1 MFYFYHMELIELK
14 DFLDFKAEQYENPA
28 FLEYDP
34 IQILHKF
41 SQKED
46 IEIIGFLVATIAW
59 GNRKSI
65 ISNGNKI
72 CEIMGNS
79 PYDFIMNYKKNSQV
93 NFVHRTFNSSDL
105 EFFFHSLNTIYKT
118 GDLESAFCGYFHD
131 KGVKNYI
138 YNFRQVFLETS
149 HHPRSEKHI
158 SNPNANSACK
168 RLIMYLRWMVRDSKK
183 GVDFGIW
190 KSISPSELYIPLD
203 VHTGTIARK
212 LGILKRTQ
220 NDWKTNEE
228 LIELL
233 RKFDS
238 IDPAKYDFALFGLGA
253 FEKF

>member
-1 MFYFYHMELIELK
+1 MELIELK
-14 DFLDFKAEQYENPA
+14 DFLDFKAEQYENHA

-34 IQILHKF
+34 IQIPHKF

-105 EFFFHSLNTIYKT
+105 EFFFHALHTIYKT
-118 GDLESAFCGYFHD
+118 GDLELAFCGNFHD
-131 KGVKNYI
+131 NSLKNYI
-138 YNFRQVFLETS
+138 SNFRQLFLETS
-149 HHPRSEKHI
+149 HLPRSEKHI

-228 LIELL
+228 LIEVL

>member
-1 MFYFYHMELIELK
+1 MELIELK

-34 IQILHKF
+34 IQIPHKF

-93 NFVHRTFNSSDL
+93 KFVHRTFNSSDL
-105 EFFFHSLNTIYKT
+105 EFFFHALHTIYKT
-118 GDLESAFCGYFHD
+118 GDLESAFCGNFND
-131 KGVKNYI
+131 KVVKNYI
-138 YNFRQVFLETS
+138 SNFRQLFLETS
-149 HHPRSEKHI
+149 HLPRSEKHI

>member
-1 MFYFYHMELIELK
+1 MELIELK

-34 IQILHKF
+34 IQIPHKF

-79 PYDFIMNYKKNSQV
+79 PYDFIMNYKKNSQI

-105 EFFFHSLNTIYKT
+105 EFFFHALHTIYKT
-118 GDLESAFCGYFHD
+118 GNLESAFCGIFHD
-131 KGVKNYI
+131 NSLKNYI
-138 YNFRQVFLETS
+138 SNFRQLFLGTS
-149 HHPRSEKHI
+149 HLPRSEKHI

>member
-1 MFYFYHMELIELK
+1 MELIELK

-34 IQILHKF
+34 IQIPHKF
-41 SQKED
+41 STKED
-46 IEIIGFLVATIAW
+46 IEIISFLVATIAW

-72 CEIMGNS
+72 CQIMGNS
-79 PYDFIMNYKKNSQV
+79 PYDFIMNYKKNSQI

-105 EFFFHSLNTIYKT
+105 EFFFQALHTIYKT
-118 GDLESAFCGYFHD
+118 RDLESAFCGNFHD
-131 KGVKNYI
+131 KSVKIYI
-138 YNFRQVFLETS
+138 SNFRQVFLETL
-149 HHPRSEKHI
+149 HLPRSEKHI

>member
-1 MFYFYHMELIELK
+1 MELIELK

-34 IQILHKF
+34 IQIPHKF

-105 EFFFHSLNTIYKT
+105 EFFFHALHTIYKT
-118 GDLESAFCGYFHD
+118 GDLELAFCGNFHD
-131 KGVKNYI
+131 NSLKNYI
-138 YNFRQVFLETS
+138 SNFRQLFLETS
-149 HHPRSEKHI
+149 HLPRSEKHI

-190 KSISPSELYIPLD
+190 KSISSSELYIPLD

-228 LIELL
+228 LIEVL

>member
-1 MFYFYHMELIELK
+1 MELIELK

-34 IQILHKF
+34 IQIPHKF
-41 SQKED
+41 SQKQD

-65 ISNGNKI
+65 ISNGNKL

-105 EFFFHSLNTIYKT
+105 EFFFHALHTIYKT
-118 GDLESAFCGYFHD
+118 GDLELAFCGNFHD
-131 KGVKNYI
+131 NSLKNYI
-138 YNFRQVFLETS
+138 SNFRQLFLETS
-149 HHPRSEKHI
+149 HLPRSEKHI

-190 KSISPSELYIPLD
+190 KSISSSELYIPLD

-233 RKFDS
+233 RKFDP

>member
-1 MFYFYHMELIELK
+1 MELIELK

-34 IQILHKF
+34 IQIPHKF
-41 SQKED
+41 SKKED

-105 EFFFHSLNTIYKT
+105 EFFFHALHTIYKT
-118 GDLESAFCGYFHD
+118 GDLELAFCGNFHD
-131 KGVKNYI
+131 NFLKNYI
-138 YNFRQVFLETS
+138 SNFRQLFLETS
-149 HHPRSEKHI
+149 HLPRSEKHI

-228 LIELL
+228 LIEVL

>member
-1 MFYFYHMELIELK
+1 MVPITHKSNTLRKAIAQAIVRVSKPETILAILNRTVPKGDVLECARVAGLFAAKRTADMIPDCHPLPIEYTAVSYTLGELEL
-14 DFLDFKAEQYENPA
+14 Y
-28 FLEYDP
+28 
-34 IQILHKF
+34 IQV
-41 SQKED
+41 
-46 IEIIGFLVATIAW
+46 EI
-59 GNRKSI
+59 
-65 ISNGNKI
+65 
-72 CEIMGNS
+72 
-79 PYDFIMNYKKNSQV
+79 
-93 NFVHRTFNSSDL
+93 H
-105 EFFFHSLNTIYKT
+105 TIYKT
-118 GDLESAFCGYFHD
+118 GDLESAFCGIFHD

-138 YNFRQVFLETS
+138 SNFRQVFLKTS
-149 HHPRSEKHI
+149 HLPRSEKHI

>member
-1 MFYFYHMELIELK
+1 MELIELK

-34 IQILHKF
+34 IQIPHKF

-72 CEIMGNS
+72 CKIMGNS

-105 EFFFHSLNTIYKT
+105 EFFFHALHTIYKT
-118 GDLESAFCGYFHD
+118 GDLESAFCGNFHN
-131 KGVKNYI
+131 KSVKNYI
-138 YNFRQVFLETS
+138 SDFRKLFLETS
-149 HHPRSEKHI
+149 HLPRSEKHI

-190 KSISPSELYIPLD
+190 KSISSSELYIPLD

>member
-1 MFYFYHMELIELK
+1 MELIELK

-34 IQILHKF
+34 IQIPHKF

-105 EFFFHSLNTIYKT
+105 DFFFYALHTIYKT
-118 GDLESAFCGYFHD
+118 GNLESAFCGNFHD
-131 KGVKNYI
+131 MGVKNYI
-138 YNFRQVFLETS
+138 SHFRQLFLGTS
-149 HHPRSEKHI
+149 HLPRSEKHI

>member
-1 MFYFYHMELIELK
+1 MELIELK

-34 IQILHKF
+34 IQIPHKF

-93 NFVHRTFNSSDL
+93 KFVHRTFNSSDL
-105 EFFFHSLNTIYKT
+105 EFFFHALHTIYKT
-118 GDLESAFCGYFHD
+118 GNLELAFCGNFHD
-131 KGVKNYI
+131 NSLKSYI
-138 YNFRQVFLETS
+138 SNFRKLFLETS
-149 HHPRSEKHI
+149 HLPRSEKHI

-190 KSISPSELYIPLD
+190 KSISSSELYIPLD

-220 NDWKTNEE
+220 NVWKTNEE

-233 RKFDS
+233 RKFDP

>member
-1 MFYFYHMELIELK
+1 MELIELK

-34 IQILHKF
+34 IQIPHKF

-105 EFFFHSLNTIYKT
+105 EFFFHALHTIYKT
-118 GDLESAFCGYFHD
+118 GDLELAFCGNFHD
-131 KGVKNYI
+131 NSLKNYI
-138 YNFRQVFLETS
+138 SNFRQLFFETS
-149 HHPRSEKHI
+149 HLPRSEKHI

-190 KSISPSELYIPLD
+190 KSISSSELYIPLD

-228 LIELL
+228 LIEEL

>member
-1 MFYFYHMELIELK
+1 MELIELK

-34 IQILHKF
+34 IQIPHKF

-79 PYDFIMNYKKNSQV
+79 PYDFIMNYKKNSQI

-105 EFFFHSLNTIYKT
+105 EFFFHALHTIYKT
-118 GDLESAFCGYFHD
+118 GNLELAFCGDFND

-138 YNFRQVFLETS
+138 SHFRQLFLETS
-149 HHPRSEKHI
+149 HLPRSEKHI

-228 LIELL
+228 LIEVL

>member
-1 MFYFYHMELIELK
+1 MELIELK
-14 DFLDFKAEQYENPA
+14 DFLDFKAEQYENHA

-34 IQILHKF
+34 IQIPHKF

-72 CEIMGNS
+72 CQIMGNS

-93 NFVHRTFNSSDL
+93 KFVHRTFNSSDL
-105 EFFFHSLNTIYKT
+105 EFFFHSLHTIYKT
-118 GDLESAFCGYFHD
+118 GDLESAFCGDFHD

-138 YNFRQVFLETS
+138 SNFRQVFLETS
-149 HHPRSEKHI
+149 HLPRSEKHI

>member
-1 MFYFYHMELIELK
+1 
-14 DFLDFKAEQYENPA
+14 
-28 FLEYDP
+28 
-34 IQILHKF
+34 
-41 SQKED
+41 
-46 IEIIGFLVATIAW
+46 
-59 GNRKSI
+59 
-65 ISNGNKI
+65 
-72 CEIMGNS
+72 MGNS

-93 NFVHRTFNSSDL
+93 KFVHRTFNTSDL
-105 EFFFHSLNTIYKT
+105 EFFFHALHTIYKT
-118 GDLESAFCGYFHD
+118 GDLESAFCGNFHD

-138 YNFRQVFLETS
+138 SNFRQLFLETS
-149 HHPRSEKHI
+149 HLPRSEKHI

>member
-1 MFYFYHMELIELK
+1 MELIELK

-34 IQILHKF
+34 IQIPHKF

-105 EFFFHSLNTIYKT
+105 EFFFHALHTIYKT
-118 GDLESAFCGYFHD
+118 GDLELAFCGNFHD
-131 KGVKNYI
+131 NSLKNYI
-138 YNFRQVFLETS
+138 SNFRQLFLETS
-149 HHPRSEKHI
+149 HLPRSEKHI

-190 KSISPSELYIPLD
+190 KSISSSELYIPLD

>member
-1 MFYFYHMELIELK
+1 MELIELK

-34 IQILHKF
+34 IQIPHKF

-65 ISNGNKI
+65 VANGNKI

-105 EFFFHSLNTIYKT
+105 EFFFHSLHTIYKT
-118 GDLESAFCGYFHD
+118 GDLESAFCGNFYD
-131 KGVKNYI
+131 KCVKNYI
-138 YNFRQVFLETS
+138 SNFRQLFLETS
-149 HHPRSEKHI
+149 HLPRSEKHI

-228 LIELL
+228 LIEEL

>member
-1 MFYFYHMELIELK
+1 MELIELK

-34 IQILHKF
+34 IQIPHKF

-105 EFFFHSLNTIYKT
+105 EFFFHALHTIYKT
-118 GDLESAFCGYFHD
+118 GDLELAFCGNFHD
-131 KGVKNYI
+131 NSLKNYI
-138 YNFRQVFLETS
+138 SNFRQLFLETS
-149 HHPRSEKHI
+149 HLPRSEKHI

-190 KSISPSELYIPLD
+190 KSISSSELYIPLD

-228 LIELL
+228 LIEEL